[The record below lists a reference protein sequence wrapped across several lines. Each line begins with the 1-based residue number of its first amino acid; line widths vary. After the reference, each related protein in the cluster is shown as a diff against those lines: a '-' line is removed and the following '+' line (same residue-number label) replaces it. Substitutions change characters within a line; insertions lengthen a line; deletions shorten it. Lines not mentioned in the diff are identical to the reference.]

1 MADGNHIISN
11 TTKVHIMIGNS
22 TNENLSVPPSQS
34 NTGVGAGQVDI
45 AYMPSKYSKAFNTYS
60 RTQIK
65 SIMPFIASISRTCSY
80 SSLYPICKV
89 LKAISKIYMLNEI
102 EIIFLAYLIRE
113 TGWDIRDKTIFHN
126 AENVQDII
134 YYSIDNLD
142 YKRIILYLMITSFTV
157 KFYLNEN
164 TQEIL

>member
-1 MADGNHIISN
+1 MADGNKIIIN
-11 TTKVHIMIGNS
+11 TIRAHIMIANS
-22 TNENLSVPPSQS
+22 TNENLSIPPNQAST
-34 NTGVGAGQVDI
+34 NLGVGQGDM

-102 EIIFLAYLIRE
+102 EMIFLAYLIRE

-126 AENVQDII
+126 A
-134 YYSIDNLD
+134 
-142 YKRIILYLMITSFTV
+142 
-157 KFYLNEN
+157 
-164 TQEIL
+164 